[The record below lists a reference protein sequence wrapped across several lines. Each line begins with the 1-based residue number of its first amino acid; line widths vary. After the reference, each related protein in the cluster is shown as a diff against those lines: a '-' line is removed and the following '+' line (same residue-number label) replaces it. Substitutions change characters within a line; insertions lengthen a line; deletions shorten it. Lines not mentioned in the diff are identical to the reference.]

1 MEQDKTE
8 LKDGTIEHFILY
20 AAYLKSICKVHFGTL
35 KGMIDSG
42 ILDVTEEALIESA
55 LLGASKLDDDLEELI
70 KKCSSRSDKVDHLVV
85 ALNNLKKQGLME

>member
-8 LKDGTIEHFILY
+8 LKEGTTEHFILY
-20 AAYLKSICKVHFGTL
+20 AAYVKSICKAHLGAL

-42 ILDVTEEALIESA
+42 ILDVTEEALVESA

-70 KKCSSRSDKVDHLVV
+70 KKCSSRSDKIDHLVV